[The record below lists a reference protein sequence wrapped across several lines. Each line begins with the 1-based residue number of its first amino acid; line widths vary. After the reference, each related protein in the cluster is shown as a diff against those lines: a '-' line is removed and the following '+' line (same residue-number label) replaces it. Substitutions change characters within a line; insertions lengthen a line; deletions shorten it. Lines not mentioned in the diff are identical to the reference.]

1 MKARKHDPIAGKRRV
16 VGTMKKA
23 SATASSN
30 PTPANDPTA
39 PRASAPLVFDG
50 TTIRD
55 RDQYLNLTDMWRAA
69 GSDPSKRPSEWLRHE
84 ATTQFLAY
92 LESNMGGAHI
102 CETRRGVGGGT
113 WAHWQ
118 VGMAYAKHLSPAFH
132 AWCNEV
138 VRAVM
143 EGRMAPVGPGLA
155 KTSAAPVSTGL
166 TAEQVVELV
175 GKVVEPIVE
184 TQRSLAGA
192 LAQLQ
197 AQVIAL
203 HRDHNAALDMAAI
216 GGQCATVRIKKVITR
231 LAKEKARYLGGKKA
245 EASFNRKFHLRAREA
260 CGGFQGPWDRLPRG
274 LLGAAETCL
283 ANMER
288 EVRADTLL
296 AERHGYK
303 PVQMNIEDARDRR
316 PN

>member
-1 MKARKHDPIAGKRRV
+1 MKTKTAQS
-16 VGTMKKA
+16 T
-23 SATASSN
+23 ATPN
-30 PTPANDPTA
+30 PTTGPNLVRVPFRDHAILAVERDGGHWL
-39 PRASAPLVFDG
+39 PLRPLCERFGLAMQPQHRKLQNAEWAVVTEMVMTGSDG
-50 TTIRD
+50 KNYQMTCISLGSLGAWLLSIKTGKVKPEVRD
-55 RDQYLNLTDMWRAA
+55 ALVTYQKEAA
-69 GSDPSKRPSEWLRHE
+69 GVLYRH
-84 ATTQFLAY
+84 FF
-92 LESNMGGAHI
+92 GA
-102 CETRRGVGGGT
+102 
-113 WAHWQ
+113 
-118 VGMAYAKHLSPAFH
+118 
-132 AWCNEV
+132 
-138 VRAVM
+138 
-143 EGRMAPVGPGLA
+143 APVGPGLA
-155 KTSAAPVSTGL
+155 KTTAVATGP
-166 TAEQVVELV
+166 TTEQVIELV
-175 GKVVEPIVE
+175 GKMMEPIIE
-184 TQRSLAGA
+184 TQRQTAQA

-216 GGQCATVRIKKVITR
+216 GGQCANARIKKVITR

-274 LLGAAETCL
+274 LLGTAETCL